1 MNHDLKIWP
10 EFFDAVASG
19 AKPFDLRKNDR
30 NYHVGDTLLLREWD
44 PNTKEYTGRQMRRLV
59 TYVLQGVGVGGIPP
73 LKGLHHGHV
82 ILGLMV
88 WP

>member
-30 NYHVGDTLLLREWD
+30 NYHVGDTLLLR
-44 PNTKEYTGRQMRRLV
+44 
-59 TYVLQGVGVGGIPP
+59 
-73 LKGLHHGHV
+73 
-82 ILGLMV
+82 
-88 WP
+88 